1 MVRVS
6 ERPETSSSRTNTGS
20 GSVAVTGVPEGGVA
34 EAEYDESVC
43 AVFEGGLD
51 AVLVFVDDEGE
62 GEW

>member
-1 MVRVS
+1 M
-6 ERPETSSSRTNTGS
+6 
-20 GSVAVTGVPEGGVA
+20 A

-51 AVLVFVDDEGE
+51 AVLGVMYNEGE